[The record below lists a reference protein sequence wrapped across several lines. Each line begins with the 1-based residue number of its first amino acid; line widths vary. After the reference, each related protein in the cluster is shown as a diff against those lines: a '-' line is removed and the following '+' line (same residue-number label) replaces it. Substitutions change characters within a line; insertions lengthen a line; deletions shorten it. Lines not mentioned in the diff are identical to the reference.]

1 MNVVNCFLE
10 EEEKRGE
17 RRRERN
23 EEKQILRIFVKSFNS
38 KLCGLELSGKKKFF

>member
-1 MNVVNCFLE
+1 MNVANCFLE

-23 EEKQILRIFVKSFNS
+23 EEKQILRMFVKSFES
-38 KLCGLELSGKKKFF
+38 KVYCCELSVKKNF